1 MERKGL
7 DMLNKMLTPF
17 DAFDAL
23 FDGLGRY
30 SLAEEGET
38 LLTPRVDIHEDDA
51 QFTVEVD
58 LPGVDKKD
66 LKVEVE
72 NGTLIIEAER
82 KTEEKENRKAI
93 RIERVARARYR
104 RTFTLGDEI
113 NGDDIKAEL
122 RNGVLV
128 VTLPKREK
136 ALPKRI
142 EVR

>member
-1 MERKGL
+1 MRT
-7 DMLNKMLTPF
+7 KMLTPF

-30 SLAEEGET
+30 PLAKEGET
-38 LLTPRVDIHEDDA
+38 LLTPRVDIHEDET

-66 LKVEVE
+66 LTVEVE

-82 KTEEKENRKAI
+82 KVEETKDERKAI

-113 NGDDIKAEL
+113 KGDEIKAEL
-122 RNGVLV
+122 HNGVLM

>member
-1 MERKGL
+1 MRS
-7 DMLNKMLTPF
+7 KMLTPF

-23 FDGLGRY
+23 FDGVGRY

-38 LLTPRVDIHEDDA
+38 LLTPRVDIHEDEA

-58 LPGVDKKD
+58 LPGIHKND

-82 KTEEKENRKAI
+82 RVKDTPETRKAI

-104 RTFTLGDEI
+104 RTFSLGDAIDGEQ
-113 NGDDIKAEL
+113 IKAEM
-122 RNGVLV
+122 RDGVLNV
-128 VTLPKREK
+128 SLPKREK
-136 ALPKRI
+136 AVPKRI
-142 EVR
+142 EVK

>member
-1 MERKGL
+1 MRS
-7 DMLNKMLTPF
+7 KMLTPF

-23 FDGLGRY
+23 FDGLGRF
-30 SLAEEGET
+30 SLAEEGEN
-38 LLTPRVDIHEDDA
+38 LLTPRVDIHEGDTE
-51 QFTVEVD
+51 FTVEVD

-66 LKVEVE
+66 LNVEVE
-72 NGTLIIEAER
+72 NGTLVIEAER
-82 KTEEKENRKAI
+82 KAEEKENRKAI

-113 NGDDIKAEL
+113 NGDDIRAEL
-122 RNGVLV
+122 RNGVLK

>member
-1 MERKGL
+1 MRS
-7 DMLNKMLTPF
+7 KMLTPF

-38 LLTPRVDIHEDDA
+38 LLTPRVDIHEDEA
-51 QFTVEVD
+51 HFTVEVD
-58 LPGVDKKD
+58 LPGVHKDD
-66 LKVEVE
+66 LKVEIE

-82 KTEEKENRKAI
+82 RVKEVPDTRKAI

-104 RTFTLGDEI
+104 RTFSLGDEI
-113 NGDDIKAEL
+113 DGEQIKAEM
-122 RNGVLV
+122 RDGVLS

-142 EVR
+142 EVK

>member
-1 MERKGL
+1 MHS
-7 DMLNKMLTPF
+7 KMLTPF

-38 LLTPRVDIHEDDA
+38 LLTPRVDIHEDEA
-51 QFTVEVD
+51 HFTVEVD
-58 LPGVDKKD
+58 LPGIQKED

-72 NGTLIIEAER
+72 NGTLIIDAER
-82 KTEEKENRKAI
+82 RVKDTPESRKAV

-104 RTFTLGDEI
+104 RTFSLGDEI
-113 NGDDIKAEL
+113 EGDQIKAEM
-122 RNGVLV
+122 RDGVLS

-142 EVR
+142 EVQ